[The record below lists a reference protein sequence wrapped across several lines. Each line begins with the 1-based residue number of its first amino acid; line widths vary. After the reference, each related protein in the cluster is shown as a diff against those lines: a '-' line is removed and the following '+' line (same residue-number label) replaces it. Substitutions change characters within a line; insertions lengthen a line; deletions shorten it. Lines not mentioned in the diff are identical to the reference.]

1 MTPYQARKLVKSIAY
16 RRQLLEVLPEMEAE
30 LIGYVQSNGSKYI
43 AGYEVEVYDGSLRL
57 RKLDP
62 LEYRQLRLQFGR
74 QHLSE

>member
-16 RRQLLEVLPEMEAE
+16 RRNLLEQLPEMEAK

-43 AGYEVEVYDGSLRL
+43 AGYEVEVYDGRLSL

-62 LEYRQLRLQFGR
+62 LEYKQLKLQFGK
-74 QHLSE
+74 QYLPE